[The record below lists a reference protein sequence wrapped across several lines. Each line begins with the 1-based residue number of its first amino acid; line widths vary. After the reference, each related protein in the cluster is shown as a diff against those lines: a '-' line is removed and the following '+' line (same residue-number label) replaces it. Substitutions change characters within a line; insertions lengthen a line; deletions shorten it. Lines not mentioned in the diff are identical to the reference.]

1 MGRNKKTIIE
11 YRNYELTPYF
21 PILLL
26 TGEHWKI
33 SDIPS
38 NRLHFHNCLEI
49 GLCESDSGTMEFMD
63 TILPFH
69 AGDVTVI
76 ASDIPH
82 TTYSRK
88 GTASKW
94 SYLFVDIEELFH
106 PFFQLSFLENADVL
120 KRLLHDYSAIFSSD
134 EYPDIYYL
142 VSTIIKEM
150 KGQKQNYQFT
160 VRGLSIALMTNLLN
174 MYAETE
180 QHPTIQIHE
189 KSLVIAPALDY
200 IQHNYMNTFTIDSL
214 ADLCKL
220 SPTHFRRIFT
230 SIMDTTPL
238 EYLNHTRILKSTI
251 LLRTTEI
258 PILSV
263 SEEVGFGSLSS
274 FNRHFYKEYGMSARE
289 WRSQYSYIGNQSIQ
303 KYSGWLLPPKML

>member
-1 MGRNKKTIIE
+1 MGRAKKAIIE

-49 GLCESDSGTMEFMD
+49 GLCETDSGTMEFVD

-106 PFFQLSFLENADVL
+106 PFFQLSILESADVL
-120 KRLLHDYSAIFSSD
+120 KRLLHDYSAIFSND
-134 EYPDIYYL
+134 DYPDIYFL
-142 VSTIIKEM
+142 VSSIIKEM
-150 KGQKQNYQFT
+150 KEQKQNYQFT
-160 VRGLSIALMTNLLN
+160 VRGLSVALITKLLN
-174 MYAETE
+174 IYAETK
-180 QHPTIQIHE
+180 QHPTIQTHE
-189 KSLVIAPALDY
+189 NSLVISPALDY
-200 IQHNYMNTFTIDSL
+200 IQQNYMNTFPMDLL
-214 ADLCKL
+214 ADISNL

-230 SIMDTTPL
+230 SIMNTTPL

-251 LLRTTEI
+251 LLRTTAI

-274 FNRHFYKEYGMSARE
+274 FNRHFYKEYGKSPRE
-289 WRSQYSYIGNQSIQ
+289 WRSQNSYIGNQSIQ
-303 KYSGWLLPPKML
+303 RYSGWLLPPKMI

>member
-1 MGRNKKTIIE
+1 MGRAKKAIIE

-49 GLCESDSGTMEFMD
+49 GLCETDSGTIEFID
-63 TILPFH
+63 TNLPFH
-69 AGDVTVI
+69 AGDVTVM

-106 PFFQLSFLENADVL
+106 PFFQLSILESADVL
-120 KRLLHDYSAIFSSD
+120 KRLLHDYSAIFSND
-134 EYPDIYYL
+134 EYPDIYFL
-142 VSTIIKEM
+142 VSSIIKEM
-150 KGQKQNYQFT
+150 KEQKQNYQFT
-160 VRGLSIALMTNLLN
+160 VRGLSVALITKLLN
-174 MYAETE
+174 IYAETE
-180 QHPTIQIHE
+180 QHPAIQIHE
-189 KSLVIAPALDY
+189 NSLVISPALDY
-200 IQHNYMNTFTIDSL
+200 IQQNYMNTFPMDLL
-214 ADLCKL
+214 ADISNL
-220 SPTHFRRIFT
+220 SPTHFRRLFT

-274 FNRHFYKEYGMSARE
+274 FNRHFYKEYGKSPRE

-303 KYSGWLLPPKML
+303 RYSGWLLPPKMK